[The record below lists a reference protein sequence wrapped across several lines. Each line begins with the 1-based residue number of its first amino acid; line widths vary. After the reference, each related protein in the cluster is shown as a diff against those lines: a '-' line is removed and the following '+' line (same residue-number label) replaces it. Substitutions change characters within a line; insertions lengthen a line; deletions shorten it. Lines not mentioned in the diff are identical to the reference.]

1 MPWDLVG
8 IHWYQE
14 YDLVSL
20 VSFALGK
27 EFALVF
33 LASLGIKSIAWYF
46 RYPFVSTN
54 FPSFA
59 ALILRV

>member
-1 MPWDLVG
+1 MPSDLVG

-14 YDLVSL
+14 YGLVSL

-33 LASLGIKSIAWYF
+33 LASSGTVDIMLIPTPLEHFFRIK
-46 RYPFVSTN
+46 RGGGN
-54 FPSFA
+54 
-59 ALILRV
+59 

>member
-1 MPWDLVG
+1 MPFDLVG

-14 YDLVSL
+14 YGLVSL

-33 LASLGIKSIAWYF
+33 LAYSGTVDIM
-46 RYPFVSTN
+46 
-54 FPSFA
+54 
-59 ALILRV
+59 LIPLPGTFFTDKKGGGN

>member
-1 MPWDLVG
+1 MPSDLVG

-14 YDLVSL
+14 YGLVSL

-33 LASLGIKSIAWYF
+33 LASSGTVDIMLIPPPPGTF
-46 RYPFVSTN
+46 
-54 FPSFA
+54 FPDKKGGE
-59 ALILRV
+59 LV

>member
-14 YDLVSL
+14 YGLVSL

-46 RYPFVSTN
+46 RYPFVRR
-54 FPSFA
+54 
-59 ALILRV
+59 LRL